1 MIENIQ
7 HEYFIWEE
15 KNLTDLNQNSLKNE
29 KSVKESSIIETKN
42 DLTQKDWRDITNPK
56 ERQKAYSNEYN
67 KYYREVNKQTINDK
81 QKAYYKVNK
90 DKIKLQRKAYR
101 EDIKDELNLR
111 SKAYYKVNKD
121 KIKLERKD
129 YFKVNKD
136 KILLKQ
142 KAYTNNKRKID
153 IQYKLSCNLRS
164 RLNSAINNNY
174 KSGSAVK
181 DLGCSIEELKSYLE
195 SKFQSGMSWDNWTT
209 DGWHIDHIKP
219 LTSFDLTDRNQL
231 LEACHY
237 TNLQP
242 MWATDNLTKSDK
254 II

>member
-195 SKFQSGMSWDNWTT
+195 STFQSGMSWDNWTT